1 MSTTKDTETSVPA
14 ADAASPIAVDAPA
27 VEAAATI
34 PSKPE
39 AAIAATA
46 EIPSPQTNAAAP
58 SSRFALLAAS
68 VGFAAA
74 LGAVIGSLSTI
85 SLARAPEV
93 AAETTPAPD
102 QSRTLKALA
111 QIGADVTAL
120 KTSIETSNRG
130 ANSQFTKISERL
142 DRTERAQA
150 EPAAKL
156 AALTESF
163 SRLEQRIAST
173 APDVTGSIAAKDPA
187 KPSVLEGWVVRDV
200 YRGRAVVENRTRA
213 YEVGTG
219 SNLPGVGRIEA
230 ITQQNGRWVVVTP
243 KGLIVSMR

>member
-1 MSTTKDTETSVPA
+1 MSTLKDTETSVPA
-14 ADAASPIAVDAPA
+14 ADVASPIAVDTPA
-27 VEAAATI
+27 VATI
-34 PSKPE
+34 ASKPV

-46 EIPSPQTNAAAP
+46 EITSPQTNAAAP

-74 LGAVIGSLSTI
+74 LGAVIGSLSTM

-93 AAETTPAPD
+93 AADTTPAPD
-102 QSRTLKALA
+102 QGRTLKALA

-163 SRLEQRIAST
+163 SRLEHRIAPT
-173 APDVTGSIAAKDPA
+173 ADVTGSITAKDPA
-187 KPSVLEGWVVRDV
+187 KPSILEGWVVRDI
-200 YRGRAVVENRTRA
+200 YRGRAVVENRNRA
-213 YEVGTG
+213 YEVGPG
-219 SNLPGVGRIEA
+219 SNLPGIGRIEA